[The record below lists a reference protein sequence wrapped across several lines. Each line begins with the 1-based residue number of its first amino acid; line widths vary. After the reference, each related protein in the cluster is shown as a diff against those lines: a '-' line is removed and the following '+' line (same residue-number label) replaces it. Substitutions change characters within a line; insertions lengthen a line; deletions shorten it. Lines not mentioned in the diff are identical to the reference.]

1 MTQLDLQAWFKRI
14 RDAKTRSEVFA
25 ILDEFRPLPWADEER
40 SQMAKLYIRLLDY
53 LPDDS
58 GAVASAASG
67 AQDEKP
73 ANDGPVWYEKM

>member
-1 MTQLDLQAWFKRI
+1 MSQLNLQDWFKRVQG
-14 RDAKTRSEVFA
+14 AKSRSEVFS

-40 SQMAKLYIRLLDY
+40 SLMAKLYIRVLDS

-58 GAVASAASG
+58 GAVAPV

>member
-1 MTQLDLQAWFKRI
+1 MEMTQLNLQDWLKRVQG
-14 RDAKTRSEVFA
+14 AKTRVQVFG

-40 SQMAKLYIRLLDY
+40 SQMAKLYIRILES

-58 GAVASAASG
+58 GAVAPATP
-67 AQDEKP
+67 QDEKP